1 MKNLLTIKEKI
12 KNVNYIL
19 QKTEK
24 DGLDLIEKDI
34 IMQELRELYTLVN
47 NLTVAE
53 PNIIKSIDK
62 IQKNDEQAIKKEDN
76 SAGKNTNEDIVEFL
90 DSSTIEE
97 EEKAKELVEVVK
109 TPTTTRNE
117 TVADTSAKQKTVKPE
132 PKQRNLFGNNEKNE
146 VVIIGEKL
154 VQNKPSLNESLST
167 SAQSNDISS
176 KLGQTPISDIKA
188 AIGIGDRFLYIRELF
203 NGNNDEFEENII
215 HLNSLNSFEEA
226 NNYLKE
232 KYNWDYS
239 QETVSNFINVVK
251 RKYL

>member
-1 MKNLLTIKEKI
+1 MENLLTIKEKI

-19 QKTEK
+19 QKIDK
-24 DGLDLIEKDI
+24 DGLSLIEKDI
-34 IMQELRELYTLVN
+34 ILQELRGLYTLVTD
-47 NLTVAE
+47 L
-53 PNIIKSIDK
+53 NISVQETEKPVDK
-62 IQKNDEQAIKKEDN
+62 IQKIDAPTVQNQKKTIAADTTEN
-76 SAGKNTNEDIVEFL
+76 IVEFL
-90 DSSTIEE
+90 DSSSIEDE
-97 EEKAKELVEVVK
+97 PKELEVVEAPVK
-109 TPTTTRNE
+109 IVDDTP
-117 TVADTSAKQKTVKPE
+117 AKPKLVKSE
-132 PKQRNLFGNNEKNE
+132 PAQQNLFGNNGQTA
-146 VVIIGEKL
+146 VVTIGEQLGQHKT
-154 VQNKPSLNESLST
+154 SLNESFST
-167 SAQSNDISS
+167 GANTNDISS
-176 KLGQTPISDIKA
+176 KFGQKPISDIKA